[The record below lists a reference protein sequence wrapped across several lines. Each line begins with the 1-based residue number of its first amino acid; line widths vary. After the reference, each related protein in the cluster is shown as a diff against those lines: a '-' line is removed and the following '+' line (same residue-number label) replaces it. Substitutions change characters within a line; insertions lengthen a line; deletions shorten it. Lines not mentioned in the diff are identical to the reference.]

1 MKIVKFLKRK
11 SYGQTTHKVGESM
24 PMREDHA
31 NLLQYMGIVVIEDS
45 PVMKIPIPGV
55 QASILTPT
63 PEKKPDLLAD
73 PPENP
78 PVAETPGAG
87 SLLGDLTEN
96 EIAGNVGLE
105 NCSEP
110 SNEPAGAEAEAGSD
124 PKSSKGS
131 AKNRKPKAE
140 RKANENENA
149 D

>member
-11 SYGQTTHKVGESM
+11 SYGQTTHKVGETM

-55 QASILTPT
+55 QGSILTPT
-63 PEKKPDLLAD
+63 PERKPDPPAD

-78 PVAETPGAG
+78 PAAETPGAEG
-87 SLLGDLTEN
+87 QGELIAEN
-96 EIAGNVGLE
+96 EAGEGTS
-105 NCSEP
+105 SEP
-110 SNEPAGAEAEAGSD
+110 VNESAGAETDAGSD
-124 PKSSKGS
+124 PKSNKGS

-140 RKANENENA
+140 RKANENENS